1 METVFAC
8 MVGFPGSANLN
19 MLTEILMEQRE
30 LPMQPILDHKN
41 AKKCTDFSSVY
52 DMMTIFK
59 LVCLNCYLGLSVQ
72 NAITVFVCFP
82 NGLHYIHVGIWR
94 FYFLVKLKK
103 GERKQIPIPM
113 DKGRNM
119 LGVMDET
126 GQLEYGQ
133 VYVRY
138 TDMKTK
144 KLETLT
150 GEMQL
155 C

>member
-1 METVFAC
+1 
-8 MVGFPGSANLN
+8 
-19 MLTEILMEQRE
+19 
-30 LPMQPILDHKN
+30 
-41 AKKCTDFSSVY
+41 
-52 DMMTIFK
+52 
-59 LVCLNCYLGLSVQ
+59 
-72 NAITVFVCFP
+72 
-82 NGLHYIHVGIWR
+82 
-94 FYFLVKLKK
+94 
-103 GERKQIPIPM
+103 M